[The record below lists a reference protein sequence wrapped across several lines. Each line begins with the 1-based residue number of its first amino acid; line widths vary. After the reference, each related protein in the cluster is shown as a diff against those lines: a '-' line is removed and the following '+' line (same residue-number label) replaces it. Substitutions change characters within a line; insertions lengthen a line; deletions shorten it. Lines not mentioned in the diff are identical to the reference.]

1 MKRHW
6 IVLTVFFVVMISQSI
21 YSHCQIPCGIY
32 NDSVRF
38 DMIMEDAT
46 TIRKSITEMN
56 KESAAEKPNYNQLVR
71 WVNNKEHHADNISN
85 TVHYYFLAQR
95 IKDSQENYQEKL
107 VALHKIIVL
116 AMKNK
121 QNADLAMVDDLEKA
135 IMDFKDM
142 YLPKDHKH

>member
-1 MKRHW
+1 MRRHW
-6 IVLTVFFVVMISQSI
+6 IIAVVFIAVMISQNI

-32 NDSVRF
+32 DDTVRF
-38 DMIMEDAT
+38 NLMLEDAT
-46 TIRKSITEMN
+46 TVRKSITEIN
-56 KESAAEKPNYNQLVR
+56 KASAAESINYNQLVR
-71 WVNNKEHHADNISN
+71 WVNNKENHADNISN

-95 IKDSQENYQEKL
+95 IKPDQDQYQEKL

-121 QNADLAMVDDLEKA
+121 QNADLALVDDLEKA
-135 IMDFKDM
+135 INDFKAM